1 MEKLRDSL
9 EKLHKELKDAKQLDE
24 ESQKEL
30 RQMIEDIQLVL
41 DKNEKVVVK
50 EHHNLLESLKESSQK
65 FELTH
70 PELAGAINIVIN
82 SLSNLGI

>member
-1 MEKLRDSL
+1 MEKLKVSL
-9 EKLHKELKDAKQLDE
+9 EKLHQELKEAKQVDE
-24 ESQKEL
+24 DSKNALREL
-30 RQMIEDIQLVL
+30 MNDIQTIL
-41 DKNEKVVVK
+41 DKNEKDAVR

-70 PELAGAINIVIN
+70 PELAGAINIVIS

>member
-1 MEKLRDSL
+1 MEKLKVSL
-9 EKLHKELKDAKQLDE
+9 EKLHQELKEAKQVDE
-24 ESQKEL
+24 DSKNVLREL
-30 RQMIEDIQLVL
+30 MNDIQTIL
-41 DKNEKVVVK
+41 DKNEKEAVK

-70 PELAGAINIVIN
+70 PELAGAINIVIS

>member
-70 PELAGAINIVIN
+70 PELAGAINIVIS

>member
-1 MEKLRDSL
+1 MENLRDSL
-9 EKLHKELKDAKQLDE
+9 KKLHKELKDAKQLDE
-24 ESQKEL
+24 ESQKIL
-30 RQMIEDIQLVL
+30 RQLMNDIQSIL
-41 DKNEKVVVK
+41 DKSEKVVVK

-70 PELAGAINIVIN
+70 PELAGAINIVIS